1 MPRSHCTAAAGFGL
15 STAAAATVGTA
26 SATTAKP
33 VVAKTMAAV
42 RDPKLNIA

>member
-1 MPRSHCTAAAGFGL
+1 MPRSHCTAAVGFGL
-15 STAAAATVGTA
+15 STAAAATAGIATP
-26 SATTAKP
+26 TTAKP